1 MKSEIPKTHIIS
13 SHCMVI
19 PTKAKLAERKWRAGE
34 GEREDMG
41 KRQEQELLVLTEKL
55 INEISKS
62 KHTSSPVEVQLII
75 KHLKKKTHKNGD
87 PKTDS
92 ME

>member
-1 MKSEIPKTHIIS
+1 
-13 SHCMVI
+13 
-19 PTKAKLAERKWRAGE
+19 
-34 GEREDMG
+34 MG